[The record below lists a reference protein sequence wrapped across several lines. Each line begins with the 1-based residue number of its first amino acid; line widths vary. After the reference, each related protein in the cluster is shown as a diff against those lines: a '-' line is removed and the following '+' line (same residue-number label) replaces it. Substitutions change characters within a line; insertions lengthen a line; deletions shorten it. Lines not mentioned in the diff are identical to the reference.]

1 MSLKLQCEISMFS
14 IFFSLRQIYFLD
26 HFLEVSLVNNV
37 PPYVI
42 PQLLCWNVLVFER
55 RKALTKKRTNILRL
69 QQIVAI
75 INIFVINW
83 RMKRLSHG
91 WHSDAAII
99 TQHNGI
105 ALMDVATQD
114 ERWKFID
121 ADSFNCKYQWM
132 VGWIKKV
139 YDKRKE
145 RTTKNET
152 DSKTLLTGG
161 SRRST
166 LWNAQLEIGK

>member
-1 MSLKLQCEISMFS
+1 
-14 IFFSLRQIYFLD
+14 
-26 HFLEVSLVNNV
+26 
-37 PPYVI
+37 
-42 PQLLCWNVLVFER
+42 
-55 RKALTKKRTNILRL
+55 
-69 QQIVAI
+69 
-75 INIFVINW
+75 
-83 RMKRLSHG
+83 MKRLSHG

-132 VGWIKKV
+132 VGWIINSNKKV

-166 LWNAQLEIGK
+166 L